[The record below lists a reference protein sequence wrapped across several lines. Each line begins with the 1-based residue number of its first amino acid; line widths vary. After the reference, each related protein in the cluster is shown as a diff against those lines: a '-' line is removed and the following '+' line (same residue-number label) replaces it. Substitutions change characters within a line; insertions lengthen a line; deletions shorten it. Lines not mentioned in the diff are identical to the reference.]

1 MLTKDEIQSI
11 FVILD
16 SMDENDIIFAL
27 DICQQHK
34 DTLKVWEIIVI
45 YLKTARN
52 GFGRLFAQKIY
63 KFNNNI
69 DTNWAKLDNHPSYG
83 ILGRNWQHILN
94 KSNNDYDKLE
104 YEINTYYQYKID
116 EIYDYITKYKS

>member
-27 DICQQHK
+27 DICQQYK

-69 DTNWAKLDNHPSYG
+69 DTNWGRLDKYPPYK
-83 ILGRNWQHILN
+83 IIGRNWKHILN
-94 KSNNDYDKLE
+94 ESNNDYDKLE

-116 EIYDYITKYKS
+116 EIYEYISKHNS